1 MSDASHTLDASRG
14 FHVLPRQ
21 RGSVAVMFIVSVIVI
36 FGFFALALDLSML
49 YNRKVEMQNV
59 ADTVA
64 LAAAA
69 ELNGT
74 APGVTRALQRA
85 SERFVTLPGTVV
97 GGVSYKYSTLTMAWA
112 DRAIAFGT
120 TPDGPWLDAGTAA
133 TKPEGLLFARVS
145 TRGLDPAYG
154 EVRTMFLPVLAPA
167 TQTVSTNALAV
178 AGRSAIKVTPLAVC
192 AMRPEEARDHKLELE
207 EYGFRR
213 GAAYDLM
220 QLNPDSTATGST
232 FLVNPLIPP
241 GTVGVA
247 PATSAAAAA
256 PFICTGTMAM
266 ARVKGGDVVVSSPF
280 PLADL
285 FSSFNSRFENYT
297 APCTAASAP
306 PDTNIKEYKYDN
318 GSVPWMTTVP
328 TSQAAA
334 QSLAEGKRWTVVGP
348 DTTPPGTTDVQYGP
362 LWSYAKAAKFSAYSA
377 GAPEPAA
384 GYTTFGTGDW
394 GTLYSQG
401 APAATGYP
409 STTPYAQTSGQHF
422 RAPGRRGVRG
432 RRVLNVPLL
441 ACPVSGSRAKIL
453 GIGRFFMTVQASSTS
468 LIGEFAGLASEQS
481 LGANVKLYP

>member
-1 MSDASHTLDASRG
+1 MSDASHKLDTSRSS
-14 FHVLPRQ
+14 HARPRQ

-64 LAAAA
+64 LAAAS

-74 APGVTRALQRA
+74 STGVSRALLRA

-97 GGVSYKYSTLTMAWA
+97 GGVSYKYSTLTMEWT
-112 DRAIAFGT
+112 DRAIVFGT
-120 TPDGPWLDAGTAA
+120 TPDGPWVDAGTAA
-133 TKPEGLLFARVS
+133 AKPEGLLFARVRTS
-145 TRGLDPAYG
+145 EFDQAYG
-154 EVRTMFLPVLAPA
+154 QVQTMFIPVLAPNTLTTSA
-167 TQTVSTNALAV
+167 SAVAV
-178 AGRSAIKVTPLAVC
+178 AGRSAIKVAPIAVC
-192 AMRPEEARDHKLELE
+192 AMRPEGARNHMGELE

-213 GAAYDLM
+213 GTAYDLM
-220 QLNPDSTATGST
+220 QLNPDSTTTGST

-241 GTVGVA
+241 GTVGVVPGA
-247 PATSAAAAA
+247 SAAAAA

-266 ARVKGGDVVVSSPF
+266 ARVTGGDVVVSSPF
-280 PLADL
+280 PLSDL

-297 APCTAASAP
+297 GPCTAASAP

-318 GSVPWMTTVP
+318 GSVPWMTTAP

-334 QSLAEGKRWTVVGP
+334 LSTAEGKRWTVVGP
-348 DTTPPGTTDVQYGP
+348 DVTPATTTNAQYGP

-377 GAPEPAA
+377 GVPEPAA

-394 GTLYSQG
+394 STLYSQG
-401 APAATGYP
+401 TPTATGYP
-409 STTPYAQTSGQHF
+409 STTPYAQASGQHF
-422 RAPGRRGVRG
+422 KAPGRRGVSG

-441 ACPVSGSRAKIL
+441 ACPVAGSRAKIL
-453 GIGRFFMTVQASSTS
+453 GIGRFFMTVQADSTT
-468 LIGEFAGLASEQS
+468 LVAEFAGLTAEQS
-481 LGANVKLYP
+481 LGSNIKLYP